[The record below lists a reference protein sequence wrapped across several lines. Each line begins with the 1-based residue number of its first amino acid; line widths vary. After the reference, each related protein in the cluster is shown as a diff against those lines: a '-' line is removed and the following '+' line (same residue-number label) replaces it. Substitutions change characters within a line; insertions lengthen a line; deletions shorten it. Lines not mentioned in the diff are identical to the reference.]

1 MNHFCDG
8 LKRAETDDDKFTL
21 ASHIISTAMDLKGT
35 YMYWFLFFMHCLFK
49 LLAGGCMNFQSLGF
63 DVNAATLYNHGTLH
77 FPISNTVG

>member
-49 LLAGGCMNFQSLGF
+49 LLAGGCMNFQGLM
-63 DVNAATLYNHGTLH
+63 
-77 FPISNTVG
+77 